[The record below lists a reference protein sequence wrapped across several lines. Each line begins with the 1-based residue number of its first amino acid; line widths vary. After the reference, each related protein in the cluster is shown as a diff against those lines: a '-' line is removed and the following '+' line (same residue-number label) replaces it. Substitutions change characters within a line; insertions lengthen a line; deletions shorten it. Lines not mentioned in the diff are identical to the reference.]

1 EKMGKQIGKIDKATL
16 ELCQRYHWPGNIREL
31 QNIVERS
38 VILCS
43 SDTFRIE
50 QAWLSSEAPRRA
62 EASRPL
68 EETLQNQEKEIIEA
82 ALAERN
88 GRVAGP
94 YGAAAKLGIP
104 PSTLDRKIQQLKI
117 AKYRFKPLPH

>member
-1 EKMGKQIGKIDKATL
+1 
-16 ELCQRYHWPGNIREL
+16 
-31 QNIVERS
+31 
-38 VILCS
+38 
-43 SDTFRIE
+43 
-50 QAWLSSEAPRRA
+50 
-62 EASRPL
+62 L

-82 ALAERN
+82 ALAECK

-117 AKYRFKPLPH
+117 AKHKFKPLAS

>member
-1 EKMGKQIGKIDKATL
+1 M
-16 ELCQRYHWPGNIREL
+16 
-31 QNIVERS
+31 
-38 VILCS
+38 ILCS

-50 QAWLSSEAPRRA
+50 PAWLSGQAPSRA
-62 EASRPL
+62 ETLRPL

-82 ALAERN
+82 ALAESN

-117 AKYRFKPLPH
+117 AKHKFKPLPS